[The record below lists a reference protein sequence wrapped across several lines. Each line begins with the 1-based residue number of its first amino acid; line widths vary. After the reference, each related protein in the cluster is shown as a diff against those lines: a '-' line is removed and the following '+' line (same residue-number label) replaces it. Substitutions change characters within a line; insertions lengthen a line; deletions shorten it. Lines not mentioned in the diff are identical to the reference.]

1 MRTLKKKPIQIYIE
15 PKQEMMLK
23 NLARKKQ
30 ISKAEIIRLSIDSY
44 LSKLPVEE
52 DPALGIIGLG
62 KSGMGDISKK
72 HDSYLVRYISDHVNT
87 THSVSDSISSKRK
100 KA

>member
-1 MRTLKKKPIQIYIE
+1 MRALKKKPIQIYIE
-15 PKQEMMLK
+15 PKQEMLLK
-23 NLARKKQ
+23 SLAQKKRT
-30 ISKAEIIRLSIDSY
+30 SKAAIIRLSIDNY

-62 KSGMGDISKK
+62 KSGKGDISKK
-72 HDSYLVRYISDHVNT
+72 HDTYLIKYTSDYMDIK
-87 THSVSDSISSKRK
+87 SDVSSSRRK